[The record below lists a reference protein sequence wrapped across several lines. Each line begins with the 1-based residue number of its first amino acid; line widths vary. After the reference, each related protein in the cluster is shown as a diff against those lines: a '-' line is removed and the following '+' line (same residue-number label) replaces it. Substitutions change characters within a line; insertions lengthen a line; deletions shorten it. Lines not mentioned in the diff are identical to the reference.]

1 MGSRKGKRTMCSML
15 CTPPTWSNVHPSVK
29 LTSNSSPLLLAQYS
43 RLPLNPSDAMAV
55 TSLLEM
61 GGKALTNSPLLTSY
75 FKSVFPTAVT
85 MYALL
90 MWKMHAVGTWNSF
103 AFLAGVRCISLEEQ
117 AMMSE

>member
-1 MGSRKGKRTMCSML
+1 MGSRKGRRTMCSML

-90 MWKMHAVGTWNSF
+90 M
-103 AFLAGVRCISLEEQ
+103 
-117 AMMSE
+117 